1 MTRIFQLI
9 TLAVVSTLA
18 MLTLFAFTGCS
29 DSKQAQKHFDKF
41 IKHGGKIKPE
51 YIYTERV
58 DSVIVNGKTEYIV
71 RVDSVKVDC
80 PYQPKTRYEIRNERK
95 SKEDSLKY
103 ALKTLKEKNAFT
115 IDSLNKVIKL
125 SRIQKN
131 VRKIDA
137 KQVIKQTKAINQK
150 AFKWYHWVLFVI
162 VFLLGAYLR
171 GFFGAFLSD
180 IKKNIQ

>member
-1 MTRIFQLI
+1 MTRIYQFI

-18 MLTLFAFTGCS
+18 MLTFFAFTGCS

-51 YIYTERV
+51 YIYTERI

-80 PYQPKTRYEIRNERK
+80 PDQPKTRFEVRNERK

-125 SRIQKN
+125 SRIEKK
-131 VRKIDA
+131 VRKIES

-150 AFKWYHWVLFVI
+150 AFKWYHYIIGICMLAIGVFVGYFI
-162 VFLLGAYLR
+162 GRIF
-171 GFFGAFLSD
+171 
-180 IKKNIQ
+180 K

>member
-1 MTRIFQLI
+1 MTRIYQFI

-18 MLTLFAFTGCS
+18 MLTFFAFTGCS

-58 DSVIVNGKTEYIV
+58 DSVIINGETKYIL
-71 RVDSVKVDC
+71 RVDSVRVDC
-80 PYQPKTRYEIRNERK
+80 PDQPKTRFEIRNERK

-103 ALKTLKEKNAFT
+103 AFKTLKEKNAFT

-125 SRIQKN
+125 SRIEKK
-131 VRKIDA
+131 VRKIES

-150 AFKWYHWVLFVI
+150 AFKWYHWVFITIGGIILLFIGFMVGK
-162 VFLLGAYLR
+162 FLRL
-171 GFFGAFLSD
+171 
-180 IKKNIQ
+180 

>member
-1 MTRIFQLI
+1 MTRIFQFI

-51 YIYTERV
+51 YIYTERI
-58 DSVIVNGKTEYIV
+58 DSVIVNGKPEYIV
-71 RVDSVKVDC
+71 RVDSVRVDC
-80 PYQPKTRYEIRNERK
+80 PDQPKTRYEIRNERK
-95 SKEDSLKY
+95 SKEDFLKY
-103 ALKTLKEKNAFT
+103 AYKTLKEKNAFT

-131 VRKIDA
+131 VRKIES

-150 AFKWYHWVLFVI
+150 AFKWYHWVLISIGGIILLFIGFMVGK
-162 VFLLGAYLR
+162 FLRL
-171 GFFGAFLSD
+171 
-180 IKKNIQ
+180 

>member
-1 MTRIFQLI
+1 MTRIFQFI
-9 TLAVVSTLA
+9 TLAVVSILA

-51 YIYTERV
+51 YIYTERI
-58 DSVIVNGKTEYIV
+58 DSIIVNGETKYIV
-71 RVDSVKVDC
+71 RVDSVRVDC
-80 PYQPKTRYEIRNERK
+80 PDQPKTRYEIRNERK

-103 ALKTLKEKNAFT
+103 AYKTLKEKNAFT

-125 SRIQKN
+125 SRIEKK
-131 VRKIDA
+131 VRKIES

-150 AFKWYHWVLFVI
+150 AFKWYHWVLISIGGIILLFIGFMVGK
-162 VFLLGAYLR
+162 FLRL
-171 GFFGAFLSD
+171 
-180 IKKNIQ
+180 

>member
-1 MTRIFQLI
+1 MTRIYQLI

-18 MLTLFAFTGCS
+18 MLTFFAFTGCS

-58 DSVIVNGKTEYIV
+58 DSVVVNGKTEYIV
-71 RVDSVKVDC
+71 RIDSVKVDC
-80 PYQPKTRYEIRNERK
+80 TDQPKTRYEIRNERK

-103 ALKTLKEKNAFT
+103 ALKILKEKNAFT
-115 IDSLNKVIKL
+115 IDSLNKVIRLAK
-125 SRIQKN
+125 IDKK
-131 VRKIDA
+131 VRKIES

-150 AFKWYHWVLFVI
+150 AFKWYHWILISIGGIILLFIGFMVGK
-162 VFLLGAYLR
+162 FLRL
-171 GFFGAFLSD
+171 
-180 IKKNIQ
+180 

>member
-1 MTRIFQLI
+1 MARIHQFI
-9 TLAVVSTLA
+9 TLAIVSTLA
-18 MLTLFAFTGCS
+18 IFTFFAFTGCS

-41 IKHGGKIKPE
+41 IKHGGKIKTE

-71 RVDSVKVDC
+71 RIDSVKVDC
-80 PYQPKTRYEIRNERK
+80 PEKPKTRFEVRNERK

-103 ALKTLKEKNAFT
+103 AFKMAKAKYDFT

-131 VRKIDA
+131 VHKIDS

-150 AFKWYHWVLFVI
+150 TFKWYHWILISIGGIVLLVI
-162 VFLLGAYLR
+162 GFMVGKFLRL
-171 GFFGAFLSD
+171 
-180 IKKNIQ
+180 

>member
-1 MTRIFQLI
+1 MTRIHQFI

-18 MLTLFAFTGCS
+18 ILTFFAFTGCS

-51 YIYTERV
+51 YIYTDRI

-71 RVDSVKVDC
+71 RVDSVRVDC
-80 PYQPKTRYEIRNERK
+80 PEQPKTRFEVRNERK

-103 ALKTLKEKNAFT
+103 ALKMLKEKNAFT

-131 VRKIDA
+131 VHKIDS
-137 KQVIKQTKAINQK
+137 KQVIKQTKVLNQK
-150 AFKWYHWVLFVI
+150 TFKWYHWVLISIGGIILLVI
-162 VFLLGAYLR
+162 GFMVGKFLRL
-171 GFFGAFLSD
+171 
-180 IKKNIQ
+180 

>member
-1 MTRIFQLI
+1 MK
-9 TLAVVSTLA
+9 TLSRFILA
-18 MLTLFAFTGCS
+18 SIVLVWLYLFASSLTSCS
-29 DSKQAQKHFDKF
+29 DSKQAQKHFNKF

-58 DSVIVNGKTEYIV
+58 DSVVVNGEPEYIV
-71 RVDSVKVDC
+71 RIDSVRVGC
-80 PYQPKTRYEIRNERK
+80 PDQPKTRYEVRNERK

-137 KQVIKQTKAINQK
+137 KQVIKQTKALNQK
-150 AFKWYHWVLFVI
+150 AFKWYHWVLISIGGIILLAVGFMVGK
-162 VFLLGAYLR
+162 FLR
-171 GFFGAFLSD
+171 
-180 IKKNIQ
+180 I

>member
-1 MTRIFQLI
+1 MTRIYQFI

-18 MLTLFAFTGCS
+18 MLTFFAFTGCS

-51 YIYTERV
+51 YIYTERI

-71 RVDSVKVDC
+71 RVDSVRVEC
-80 PYQPKTRYEIRNERK
+80 AELPKTRFEVRNERK

-103 ALKTLKEKNAFT
+103 AYKTLKEKNAFT

-125 SRIQKN
+125 SRIEKK
-131 VRKIDA
+131 VRKIES

-150 AFKWYHWVLFVI
+150 ALKWYHWVFITIGGIILLFIGFV
-162 VFLLGAYLR
+162 VGKFLRL
-171 GFFGAFLSD
+171 
-180 IKKNIQ
+180 

>member
-1 MTRIFQLI
+1 MTRVYQFI

-51 YIYTERV
+51 YIYTERI
-58 DSVIVNGKTEYIV
+58 DSIIVNGKTEYIV
-71 RVDSVKVDC
+71 RVDSVRVDC
-80 PYQPKTRYEIRNERK
+80 PDQPKTRYEIRNERK

-115 IDSLNKVIKL
+115 IDSLNKVIRLAK
-125 SRIQKN
+125 IDKK
-131 VRKIDA
+131 VRKIES

-150 AFKWYHWVLFVI
+150 AFKWYHWILISIGGIILLFIGFMVGK
-162 VFLLGAYLR
+162 FLRL
-171 GFFGAFLSD
+171 
-180 IKKNIQ
+180 

>member
-1 MTRIFQLI
+1 MTRIFQFI

-18 MLTLFAFTGCS
+18 MLTFFAFAGCS

-41 IKHGGKIKPE
+41 IKHGGKINPE
-51 YIYTERV
+51 YIYTERI
-58 DSVIVNGKTEYIV
+58 DSVIVNGKPEYIV
-71 RVDSVKVDC
+71 RIDSVHVDC
-80 PYQPKTRYEIRNERK
+80 PGLPKTRYEVRNERK
-95 SKEDSLKY
+95 SKVDSLKY

-137 KQVIKQTKAINQK
+137 KQVIKQIKAINQK
-150 AFKWYHWVLFVI
+150 AFKWYHWILISIGGIILLFIGFMVGK
-162 VFLLGAYLR
+162 FLR
-171 GFFGAFLSD
+171 
-180 IKKNIQ
+180 I

>member
-1 MTRIFQLI
+1 MKRIIVIL
-9 TLAVVSTLA
+9 
-18 MLTLFAFTGCS
+18 MLLGTAFALTFGMFFMSGCS

-41 IKHGGKIKPE
+41 IKHGGKIKSE

-71 RVDSVKVDC
+71 RIDSVRVDC
-80 PYQPKTRYEIRNERK
+80 PDQPKTRYEVRNERK

-103 ALKTLKEKNAFT
+103 AYKMLKEKNAFT

-125 SRIQKN
+125 SRIEKK
-131 VRKIDA
+131 VRKIES

-150 AFKWYHWVLFVI
+150 AFKWYHWVFITIGGIILLFIGFMVGK
-162 VFLLGAYLR
+162 FLRL
-171 GFFGAFLSD
+171 
-180 IKKNIQ
+180 

>member
-1 MTRIFQLI
+1 MTRIFQFI

-18 MLTLFAFTGCS
+18 MLTFFAFTGCS

-51 YIYTERV
+51 YIYTERI

-71 RVDSVKVDC
+71 RVDSVRVDC
-80 PYQPKTRYEIRNERK
+80 PGQPKTRFEVRNERK

-125 SRIQKN
+125 SRIDKK
-131 VRKIDA
+131 VREIES

-150 AFKWYHWVLFVI
+150 ALKWYHWILISIGGIILLFIGFMVGK
-162 VFLLGAYLR
+162 FLRL
-171 GFFGAFLSD
+171 
-180 IKKNIQ
+180 